1 MVKKTLGYV
10 RTEWTCPNCQTRNP
24 GPQKTCI
31 SCGMPQP
38 EDVESEQA
46 AHEELIKD
54 EAEIA
59 KAKAGPDVHCY
70 YCGSRNPAGATTCSQ
85 CGADLSE
92 GTARKSGRVL
102 GAHRKGPAPKI
113 TCSACGAENEANAPK
128 CVQCGAS
135 LTKPEP
141 EPASAPEAK
150 PAPPKRFGLLGGIG
164 GVLVVLFLC
173 AAAIAFIILSR
184 RTEDVNG
191 TVRDVSW
198 SRSIAIEALV
208 PVEHEDWQD
217 EIPTGAVVG
226 TCTQKVHHTQDD
238 PAPNAKEVCGTPY
251 TVDKGSGY
259 AEVVQDC
266 QYEVYEDWC
275 KYTVDEWQEVDEVSL
290 DGNDFNPRWPD
301 IPVLRTDQREGARG
315 ETYKITF
322 NTEQG
327 QYTYT
332 THKEA
337 EFNKY
342 QIGSHWILKVNTF
355 NVVSGTEPMP

>member
-10 RTEWTCPNCQTRNP
+10 KTEWTCPNCQTRNP
-24 GPQKTCI
+24 GPQKTCT

-38 EDVESEQA
+38 EDVEFEQA
-46 AHEELIKD
+46 AHEELITD

-92 GTARKSGRVL
+92 GTARKSGRTL

-113 TCSACGAENEANAPK
+113 ICSACGAENEANAPK
-128 CVQCGAS
+128 CAQCGAS

-141 EPASAPEAK
+141 EPASAPKVK
-150 PAPPKRFGLLGGIG
+150 PAPSKRFGLLGGIG
-164 GVLVVLFLC
+164 GVLVVLALC

-191 TVRDVSW
+191 TVRNVSW
-198 SRSIAIEALV
+198 SRSIAIEALT

-226 TCTQKVHHTQDD
+226 ACTQRVHHTQDE
-238 PAPNAKEVCGTPY
+238 PASNAKEVCGTPY
-251 TVDKGSGY
+251 SVDKGSGY

-266 QYEVYEDWC
+266 QYEVYEAWC
-275 KYTVDEWQEVDEVSL
+275 KYTVDEWQEADEVSL

-301 IPVLRTDQREGARG
+301 VPVLRTDQREGARG

-322 NTEQG
+322 STEQG

-332 THKEA
+332 THSEA
-337 EFNKY
+337 EFNQY
-342 QIGSHWILKVNTF
+342 QIGSRWILKVNTF
-355 NVVSGTEPMP
+355 NVVTGTEPF